1 MLVKKFYSNV
11 DSIINPFPGI
21 YTLVLS
27 SLGKPYKF
35 FPGQFLHLSID
46 AEYDGIGQWPDSRC
60 FSIQSSPDDTSIKIT
75 YSAKGSYTQK
85 MEKLLKIDS
94 KVWLKL
100 PYGNLFTQPH
110 LKENCVFIAG
120 GTGIT
125 PFLSLFNHSS
135 FNEYTNPFIYLGFK
149 SSDFNIYQNELEHL
163 KDKTTIFFENEVGQI
178 DIKKIFETHG
188 TNSCYFLSG
197 PPEMIK
203 SFKTYLLEQKV
214 SETNLLTDDWE

>member
-1 MLVKKFYSNV
+1 MQIKKYLSQV
-11 DSIINPFPGI
+11 DAIQNPFPGI
-21 YTLVLS
+21 YTLVMS
-27 SLGKPYKF
+27 SLGKPFKF
-35 FPGQFLHLSID
+35 YPGQFLHLAID
-46 AEYDGIGQWPDSRC
+46 SDYDGIGQWPESRC
-60 FSIQSSPDDTSIKIT
+60 FSIQSSPDEHTLKIT
-75 YSAKGSYTQK
+75 YSVKGSFTQK
-85 MEKLLKIDS
+85 MEQQLKPLS

-110 LKENCVFIAG
+110 HKENCVFIAG

-135 FNEYTNPFIYLGFK
+135 FDEYINPCIYLGFK
-149 SSDFNIYQNELEHL
+149 SPDFNIYQNELEQI
-163 KDKTTIFFENEVGQI
+163 KDKTTIFYENEVGQI
-178 DIKKIFETHG
+178 DMKKIFENHG

-203 SFKTYLLEQKV
+203 SFKIYLLEQKV

>member
-1 MLVKKFYSNV
+1 MQIKKYLSQV
-11 DSIINPFPGI
+11 DAIQNPFPGI
-21 YTLVLS
+21 YTLVMS
-27 SLGKPYKF
+27 SLGKPFKF
-35 FPGQFLHLSID
+35 YPGQFLHLAID
-46 AEYDGIGQWPDSRC
+46 SDFDGIGQWPESRC
-60 FSIQSSPDDTSIKIT
+60 FSIQSSPDEHTLKIT
-75 YSAKGSYTQK
+75 YSVKGSFTQK
-85 MEKLLKIDS
+85 MEQQLKPLS

-110 LKENCVFIAG
+110 HKENCVFIAG

-135 FNEYTNPFIYLGFK
+135 FDEYTNPFIYVGFK
-149 SSDFNIYQNELEHL
+149 SPDFNIYQNELEQI
-163 KDKTTIFFENEVGQI
+163 KDKTTIFYENEVGQI
-178 DIKKIFETHG
+178 DMKKIFENHG

-203 SFKTYLLEQKV
+203 SFKIYLLEQKV